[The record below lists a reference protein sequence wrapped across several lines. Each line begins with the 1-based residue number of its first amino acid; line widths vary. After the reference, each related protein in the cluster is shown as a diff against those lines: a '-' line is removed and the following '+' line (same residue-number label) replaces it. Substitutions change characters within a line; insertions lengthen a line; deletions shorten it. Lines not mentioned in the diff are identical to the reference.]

1 MKWTTSLVTVFV
13 ISMGCGGVQLQEPK
27 GPDRSQLPGPAA
39 ASPWSQPEIETWTLD
54 NGLNVWFV
62 RQTQAPLLA
71 MQLVLPRGSATDPS
85 GRAGTTALMVDL
97 LDEGADG
104 LSALEISDAFSQLA
118 TDYGVSA
125 GIDATT
131 VSMAMLADKLDASL
145 SLLAKILTKPEFA
158 EADFNRVKAQR
169 DARALTSESNPSSVA
184 FVVARRVMNGTGYG
198 AYSPNG
204 VRKTLDQVTQDDVR
218 NQYEKL
224 IKPQGATVVI
234 VGDVEKAALEA
245 ALEKNLGQWT
255 GRQDQSPIEPAIKP
269 TKVGIRLVDF
279 PGSSQSMVIAIRQA
293 GGTTAPD
300 YYQSEVFNKAFA
312 GAFTARVNMNLRED
326 KGYTYGARGAF
337 MRLLD
342 DGAYLIYA
350 KVKGETT
357 KASIDE
363 ILKEIRLVSGTKP
376 ITEDEV
382 QSAKSSMVKGIPG
395 RFERMANVAGELSGI
410 VAKKRGLAWYK
421 SRIDKIGKVTL
432 ALAQDAAKKYAA
444 ADSFQIIVAG
454 DKAKILDGLK
464 SFGLPIFLYDA
475 QGDYLGPLSAD
486 AAK

>member
-1 MKWTTSLVTVFV
+1 MKWAISFFTVLMFA
-13 ISMGCGGVQLQEPK
+13 IGCGGGQVQKQG
-27 GPDRSQLPGPAA
+27 GPDRSKLPGPAA
-39 ASPWSQPEIETWTLD
+39 ASPWSQPEIETWTLS

-71 MQLVLPRGSATDPS
+71 IQLVFPKGSATDPG

-104 LSALEISDAFSQLA
+104 LSALELSDAFSQLA
-118 TDYGVSA
+118 TDYSVRVDIDSA
-125 GIDATT
+125 TL
-131 VSMAMLADKLDASL
+131 SMSLLADKLDASL
-145 SLLAKILTKPEFA
+145 SLLAKILTKPGFA
-158 EADFNRVKAQR
+158 ETDFNRVKAQR

-184 FVVARRVMNGTGYG
+184 FVVARRVMNGSGYG

-204 VRKTLDQVTQDDVR
+204 VRKTLAQVTRKDVQL
-218 NQYEKL
+218 QYEKL
-224 IKPQGATVVI
+224 IKPNGATVVV
-234 VGDVEKAALEA
+234 VGDCERTALEA
-245 ALEKNLGQWT
+245 ALENNLGQWT
-255 GRQDQSPIEPAIKP
+255 GRQVESPIEPSTKP
-269 TKVGIRLVDF
+269 SNVGIRLVDF

-293 GGTTAPD
+293 EGAKAPD
-300 YYQSEVFNKAFA
+300 YFQSEVFNKAFA

-363 ILKEIRLVSGTKP
+363 ILKEIRLVSGDKP
-376 ITEDEV
+376 ITADEV
-382 QSAKSSMVKGIPG
+382 ESAKSSMIKGIPG
-395 RFERMANVAGELSGI
+395 RFERMGNVAGELGGL
-410 VAKKRGLAWYK
+410 VAKKRGLDWYH
-421 SRIDKIGKVTL
+421 SRMKKV
-432 ALAQDAAKKYAA
+432 AQVSLSMARDAAQKHAVA
-444 ADSFQIIVAG
+444 EQFQIIVAG

-464 SFGLPIFLYDA
+464 TFGLPIFLYDA
-475 QGDYLGPLSAD
+475 QGDYLGPLSVD
-486 AAK
+486 DSN